1 MSLFSFCF
9 NGLSIGK
16 SGVLKSPTIIVGDSI
31 CVLSCSKVSFMNV
44 SFMCSYI
51 CGIDVQN

>member
-1 MSLFSFCF
+1 VSLFSFCF

-31 CVLSCSKVSFMNV
+31 CVLSCSKVYFMNV
-44 SFMCSYI
+44 DALSF
-51 CGIDVQN
+51 GV